1 MVGAELSKL
10 ITWKLRVR
18 LARLGG
24 IDRRAQAPTG
34 AGHMPACFR
43 LQRGSFR
50 PGLQQMVDRLA
61 AEEVRSAT
69 TAAYK
74 ALPDLSRALAA
85 ATTLKGVGPALGSAV
100 LRAFSDAAPYM
111 SDEALAAVPELGAI
125 KYTPAHYLA
134 FAEHLQRRA
143 TALGAPW
150 TAATVEKAL
159 WAAAIVAKHGGG
171 SSGGKTPAAGDDD
184 AAGAPAKKR
193 RQA

>member
-1 MVGAELSKL
+1 
-10 ITWKLRVR
+10 
-18 LARLGG
+18 
-24 IDRRAQAPTG
+24 
-34 AGHMPACFR
+34 
-43 LQRGSFR
+43 
-50 PGLQQMVDRLA
+50 MVDKLA

-74 ALPDLSRALAA
+74 ALPDLSRALTA
-85 ATTLKGVGPALGSAV
+85 ATMLKGVGPALGSAV

-111 SDEALAAVPELGAI
+111 SDEAMAAVAELGAI

-159 WAAAIVAKHGGG
+159 WAAAILTKLGDG
-171 SSGGKTPAAGDDD
+171 SSGGKKPATADDGSD